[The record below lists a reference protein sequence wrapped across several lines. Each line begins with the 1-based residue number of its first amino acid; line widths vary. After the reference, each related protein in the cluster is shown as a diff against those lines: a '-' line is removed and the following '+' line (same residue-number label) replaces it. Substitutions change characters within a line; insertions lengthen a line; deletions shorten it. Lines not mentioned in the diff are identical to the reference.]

1 MCSRAKAA
9 YSLLTVLRSPY
20 ARKVRI
26 TLAEKGI
33 PFELQTEVPWDST
46 TNTPQHNPLE
56 KLPVLIPNEG
66 KPVYESHFILEW
78 LEAKYPPPRYY
89 GIHPRTQDDLL
100 FAKQVEVVC
109 DGMCDACVMLFF
121 EKQRE
126 YPSQEWSA
134 RQMRKVEGG
143 LKALGEWVGE
153 KDFLVEDRLTLA
165 DIAAGSVL
173 GYMTVR
179 FQDFPWREKYP
190 NLVRYCDRLEE
201 RESFKNTKP
210 YPQKISDK
218 IV

>member
-1 MCSRAKAA
+1 VL
-9 YSLLTVLRSPY
+9 SLLTQPRSPY

-33 PFELQTEVPWDST
+33 AFDLQTEVPWDST
-46 TNTPQHNPLE
+46 TKTPEFNPLE
-56 KLPVLIPNEG
+56 KLPVLIPDEG

-78 LEAKYPPPRYY
+78 LEAKYPAPQYY
-89 GIHPRTQDDLL
+89 DIHPQTQDDLL
-100 FAKQVEVVC
+100 FAKQVEVVS

-126 YPSQEWSA
+126 NPSKEWNA

-143 LKALGEWVGE
+143 LKALSEWVGE

-179 FQDFPWREKYP
+179 FKMIPWREQYP
-190 NLVRYCDRLEE
+190 NLARYVDRLEE
-201 RESFKNTKP
+201 RESFKDTKP
-210 YPQKISDK
+210 YPQNITDK